1 MTNQLSTRRL
11 RLLMLAMGLGSLVL
25 ASACGSSNGGS
36 SAAASGGT
44 SGGKCTVVFGTDTEI
59 SGPDQV
65 YGAPAAQGLDV
76 AAKAINAAGGVKVG
90 NKKCEFVAANED
102 NKSDPAYVYTAAQQ
116 VVDAHAIATLGPDIN
131 DTVAYAAFK
140 SAKVIDF
147 VTGGTVASELQ
158 ATPGKTP
165 LAVGMIPFQLQE
177 HEAYLRQALA
187 SAPSIKTVAIMY
199 PNDEEGQQ
207 VDQQFAQSAHVVG
220 LKVVSNVGF
229 PDTATDFSTFLTQ
242 VKAAHPDMLI
252 AEQSSQQSTDIMEQG
267 VPLKAA
273 KYYMSETATAQS
285 IEATP
290 GLANT
295 TVFLP
300 TFAPTYSSVETL
312 PTDRPSVIF
321 GHGPAPLVPG
331 AAIVLYYAAWLVKQA
346 VEKAGSLNPQAVL
359 TALIGQSYKGPFGT
373 CTMTSQRY
381 MECQTIFIAVKGKSV
396 TVSAFA
402 SPYSA
407 KPIGVYN
414 CVNGVC
420 TQMKS

>member
-1 MTNQLSTRRL
+1 MTDQLSTRRL

-25 ASACGSSNGGS
+25 ASACGSSASGSGSTGG
-36 SAAASGGT
+36 GGT
-44 SGGKCTVVFGTDTEI
+44 SASKCTVVFGTDTEI
-59 SGPDQV
+59 SGPSQV

-90 NKKCEFVAANED
+90 NKTCEFVAANED
-102 NKSDPAYVYTAAQQ
+102 NKSNPAYVYTAAQQ
-116 VVDAHAIATLGPDIN
+116 VIDAHAVATLGPDIN

-140 SAKVIDF
+140 QAKVIDF
-147 VTGGTVASELQ
+147 VTGGDVATQLETS
-158 ATPGKTP
+158 PSKTP
-165 LAVGMIPFQLQE
+165 LAVAMIPFQLQE

-187 SAPSIKTVAIMY
+187 GAPSIKTVAILY
-199 PNDEEGQQ
+199 PNDEAGQQ
-207 VDQQFAQSAHVVG
+207 VSQQFAQAAQAVG

-229 PDTATDFSTFLTQ
+229 PDTSTNFSTFLTQ
-242 VKAAHPDMLI
+242 VKATHPDLLI

-267 VPLKAA
+267 APLNVA

-285 IEATP
+285 VEATP
-290 GLANT
+290 GLSKV

-312 PTDRPSVIF
+312 PTDQPSVIF

-373 CTMTSQRY
+373 CTMTKQLY
-381 MECQTIFIAVKGKSV
+381 MECQTVSIEVQGKKV
-396 TVSAFA
+396 TVSDFA
-402 SPYSA
+402 NPYSA
-407 KPIGVYN
+407 APIGVYN
-414 CVNGVC
+414 CVKGVC
-420 TQMKS
+420 TKTSS